1 MEIIK
6 SNKIYV
12 MHVKKKLIV
21 EKRTWGIIYIL
32 PHKVTKVAFFMSQ
45 CHIE

>member
-1 MEIIK
+1 MD
-6 SNKIYV
+6 
-12 MHVKKKLIV
+12 VKKKNCFKKEL
-21 EKRTWGIIYIL
+21 EALYNTL